1 MFKQKWFIC
10 TSRVIQCILHLYVLP
25 SLKHLLENE
34 SQVTFFEKMTKISEI
49 IPNSFNRVSSNLQ
62 TIQFLT
68 YVSLLTVA
76 CVIRVT

>member
-1 MFKQKWFIC
+1 MN
-10 TSRVIQCILHLYVLP
+10 
-25 SLKHLLENE
+25 EN
-34 SQVTFFEKMTKISEI
+34 SEI

-76 CVIRVT
+76 RVIRVT